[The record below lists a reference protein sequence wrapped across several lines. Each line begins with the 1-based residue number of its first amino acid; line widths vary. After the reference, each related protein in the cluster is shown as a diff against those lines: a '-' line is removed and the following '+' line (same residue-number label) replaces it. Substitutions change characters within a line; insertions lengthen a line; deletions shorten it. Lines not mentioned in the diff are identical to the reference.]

1 MHLERI
7 VILGGGGHARVLIS
21 LIRATA
27 RYEIAGILDPG
38 LKREDM
44 VVDICILGADNLLSR
59 QIKEGITL
67 ACIGVGSVGGNSKRP
82 GLYKTVK
89 ELGFSVP
96 CLIHPQAIV
105 KETEVNIAEAV
116 QVMAGAIIQ
125 AGSFVRENTI
135 INTGVII
142 EHDCVIG
149 KHVHICPGA
158 VISGGVTIGDS
169 SFIGAGSTIIQG
181 IKIGNNSVV
190 AAGAVVIDDVGD
202 GLKVKGVPAE

>member
-1 MHLERI
+1 LERI
-7 VILGGGGHARVLIS
+7 VVLGGGGHARVLIS
-21 LIRATA
+21 LIRAVA
-27 RYEIAGILDPG
+27 RYEISGILDPG
-38 LKREDM
+38 LKKETM
-44 VVDICILGADNLLSR
+44 VVGIRVLGGNDLLSR

-67 ACIGVGSVGGNSKRP
+67 ACIGVGSVGDNSKRTI
-82 GLYKTVK
+82 LYKTVK
-89 ELGFSVP
+89 ETGFSVP

-105 KETEVNIAEAV
+105 KENEVNISEGV

-125 AGSFVRENTI
+125 AGSLIKENTI
-135 INTGVII
+135 INTGAII

-149 KHVHICPGA
+149 KHVHISSGA

-169 SFIGAGSTIIQG
+169 IFIGAGAKIIQG

-190 AAGAVVIDDVGD
+190 AAGAVVISDVGD

>member
-1 MHLERI
+1 LERI
-7 VILGGGGHARVLIS
+7 VVLGGGGHARVLIS

-27 RYEIAGILDPG
+27 RYEIAGILDPS
-38 LKREDM
+38 LKRETM
-44 VVDICILGADNLLSR
+44 VVDIPVLGGDNLLSR
-59 QIKEGITL
+59 QMKEGITL
-67 ACIGVGSVGGNSKRP
+67 ACIGVGSVGDNSKKIS
-82 GLYKTVK
+82 LYKTTK
-89 ELGFSVP
+89 EVGFSVP

-105 KETEVNIAEAV
+105 TENEVNISEGV

-125 AGSFVRENTI
+125 AGSLVRENTI
-135 INTGVII
+135 INTGGII

-169 SFIGAGSTIIQG
+169 TFIGSGATIIQG

-190 AAGAVVIDDVGD
+190 AAGAVVINDVGD